1 MGQITESRRRQIQRK
16 GRIMRLMTGDKSK
29 SVSLMGYAPPPT
41 VATIDATLPVQA
53 FIAQILNDELS
64 AAGYGPP
71 LKGDRLFDGVRE
83 YTLTD
88 ASPVYDGADLCG
100 WTLMTAGGT

>member
-1 MGQITESRRRQIQRK
+1 MSYRADRRRRQIRSK
-16 GRIMRLMTGDKSK
+16 GRPMRLVTANKIK
-29 SVSLMGYAPPPT
+29 SVELLGYAPPPT
-41 VATIDATLPVQA
+41 AATIDATLPTQS

-88 ASPVYDGADLCG
+88 ASPVYDGATLCG
-100 WTLMTAGGT
+100 WALITAGGT

>member
-1 MGQITESRRRQIQRK
+1 MGQITDSRRRQIQRK
-16 GRIMRLMTGDKSK
+16 GRIMRLMTQDKSK

-41 VATIDATLPVQA
+41 AATIDATLPVQA

-100 WTLMTAGGT
+100 WTLITAGGT

>member
-1 MGQITESRRRQIQRK
+1 MGQVTESRRRQIQRK
-16 GRIMRLMTGDKSK
+16 GRIMRLMTRDKSK

-41 VATIDATLPVQA
+41 DATIDATLPAQS
-53 FIAQILNDELS
+53 FTAQILNDELS

-71 LKGDRLFDGVRE
+71 IKGDRLFDGVRE

-88 ASPVYDGADLCG
+88 ASPVYDGASLCG
-100 WTLMTAGGT
+100 WALITTGGT